1 MGGTGLE
8 VLLRGGFLLLQGS
21 RSGLCFSM
29 LTLKVSRAIQSPAST
44 PQGCRICDL
53 KIIVV
58 PILIINFLFHL
69 FLKVAVDR
77 SRCSVRS

>member
-1 MGGTGLE
+1 MGGTGLQ
-8 VLLRGGFLLLQGS
+8 VLLRGFSSIARFTIRTLLFPADFESVKGNTEPCLNSAGLQD
-21 RSGLCFSM
+21 M
-29 LTLKVSRAIQSPAST
+29 Y
-44 PQGCRICDL
+44 DL

-77 SRCSVRS
+77 SRCSVRP

>member
-8 VLLRGGFLLLQGS
+8 VLLRGGFLLLQAS
-21 RSGLCFSM
+21 RSGPSFS
-29 LTLKVSRAIQSPAST
+29 LLILKVSKAIQGPT
-44 PQGCRICDL
+44 LTLQGCRICDL

-58 PILIINFLFHL
+58 PILINFLFHL

-77 SRCSVRS
+77 SRSSVRS